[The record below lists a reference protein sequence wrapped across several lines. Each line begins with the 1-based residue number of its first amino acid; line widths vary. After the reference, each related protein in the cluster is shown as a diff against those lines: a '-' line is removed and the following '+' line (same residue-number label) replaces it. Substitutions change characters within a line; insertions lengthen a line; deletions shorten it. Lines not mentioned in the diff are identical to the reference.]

1 MSEARNEFIRA
12 TFQLSKSNPKEW
24 IEFYDAFNAYA
35 VSELDRA
42 TMTST
47 DDMAISLG
55 MSRRMVQLRNDFRE
69 IEFLAKKIG
78 IVR

>member
-24 IEFYDAFNAYA
+24 IEFYDAFNAYTI
-35 VSELDRA
+35 SELDRG
-42 TMTST
+42 TMTTT

-55 MSRRMVQLRNDFRE
+55 MGRRMVQLRNDFRE
-69 IEFLAKKIG
+69 IELLAKKIG
-78 IVR
+78 VIK